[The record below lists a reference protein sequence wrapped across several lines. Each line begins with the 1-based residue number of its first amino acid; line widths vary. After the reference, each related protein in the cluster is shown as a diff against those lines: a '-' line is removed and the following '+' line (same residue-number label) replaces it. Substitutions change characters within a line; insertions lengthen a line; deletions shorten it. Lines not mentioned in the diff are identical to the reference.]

1 MIMADQDYDGSH
13 IKGLLI
19 NFFHFWWPDLLK
31 DGDFVKEFV
40 TPIVKVSKAGNTITF
55 FTQNEYE
62 EWKSKNDDGRGW
74 SMKYYK
80 GLGTST
86 AAEAKQYF
94 ADMEQHRLSFEWSGN
109 KCGELIDMAFSKSR
123 ADDRKVWMN
132 NYEEGTFID
141 HSKNAIT
148 YEDFIK
154 LELVQFSK
162 YSVMR
167 AVPSIMDGF
176 KPSQRKVLYSCFK
189 RNLRSDCKVA
199 QLVGYVGEHSA
210 YHHGEMSLAGTIIS
224 MAQDFVGSNNI
235 NLLVP
240 SGQFGTRIQGG
251 SDHASARY
259 IYTRL
264 APVTRY
270 IFSPLDDAI
279 LSYLNEDGQK
289 IEPNFYVPIIP
300 MVLVNGAN
308 GIGTGW
314 STDVPNYDP
323 LVIIENLRSFIRHKK
338 MKPLKPWYRGFRGSI
353 QSVSKGSY
361 HSKGKWWEN
370 DKGIEITELP
380 IRKWTQDY
388 KEFLQGML
396 PGAEGKSRVRLE
408 DFKEYHTEKT
418 VHFSLKVSDEEMK
431 NITSKEGG
439 GVDQAFKLTSTIN
452 ETNMVLFDA
461 QGKIQKYKSP
471 MQILEEFATV
481 RMRYYKIRKEYLIQK
496 LTLERDLL
504 NNRARFIKMIIEKK
518 LKINNRKKADVV
530 KDLTR
535 LKFQR
540 FGDVKPPRTGYEY
553 LLIMQIASLTKER
566 YEELLRLAKE
576 KAAELEKVKST
587 PHQVMWLH
595 DLDALETAI
604 KDLYA
609 KDEADSAKA
618 SKGKKGKAENVGKGK
633 KRRREEEQETGA
645 ADDGDEDANAVD
657 PSDSPMGDMAKWTA
671 MTFKVPGMSTAE
683 APGKKRKTK

>member
-1 MIMADQDYDGSH
+1 
-13 IKGLLI
+13 
-19 NFFHFWWPDLLK
+19 
-31 DGDFVKEFV
+31 
-40 TPIVKVSKAGNTITF
+40 
-55 FTQNEYE
+55 
-62 EWKSKNDDGRGW
+62 
-74 SMKYYK
+74 
-80 GLGTST
+80 
-86 AAEAKQYF
+86 
-94 ADMEQHRLSFEWSGN
+94 
-109 KCGELIDMAFSKSR
+109 MAFSKSR

-141 HSKNAIT
+141 HSKNVIS
-148 YEDFIK
+148 YEDFVK

-167 AVPSIMDGF
+167 SVPSIMDGF

-264 APVTRY
+264 APVTRH

-289 IEPNFYVPIIP
+289 IEPQYYVPIIP
-300 MVLVNGAN
+300 MVLVNGAS

-314 STDVPNYDP
+314 STDVPNYSP
-323 LVIIENLRSFIRHKK
+323 LQIIENLRRFIRGKK
-338 MKPLKPWYRGFRGSI
+338 MKPLKPWYRGFKGTLTN
-353 QSVSKGSY
+353 QSKHHYTSR
-361 HSKGKWWEN
+361 GKWWEN

-380 IRKWTQDY
+380 LRKWTQDY

-396 PGAEGKSRVRLE
+396 PGGEGKAKTKIEDVR
-408 DFKEYHTEKT
+408 EYHTEKS
-418 VHFSLKVSDEEMK
+418 VHFSVKMSDEELK
-431 NITSKEGG
+431 KAKSKEAG
-439 GVDQAFKLTSTIN
+439 GVDSCFKLAGSLS
-452 ETNMVLFDA
+452 ETNMMLFDSE
-461 QGKIQKYKSP
+461 GKIQKYKTP
-471 MQILEEFATV
+471 VHILEEFATV
-481 RMRYYKIRKEYLIQK
+481 RMKYYKIRKEYLIQK

-535 LKFQR
+535 LKFQK
-540 FGDVKPPRTGYEY
+540 FGDTKAPRTGFEY

-566 YEELLRLAKE
+566 YEELKRLAKE
-576 KAAELEKVKST
+576 KAAELEKVKRT
-587 PHQVMWLH
+587 THQHMWLT
-595 DLDALETAI
+595 DLDHLEAAI
-604 KDLYA
+604 KALYA
-609 KDEADSAKA
+609 KDAAEDAKTGKGSK
-618 SKGKKGKAENVGKGK
+618 SKGKLV
-633 KRRREEEQETGA
+633 
-645 ADDGDEDANAVD
+645 
-657 PSDSPMGDMAKWTA
+657 
-671 MTFKVPGMSTAE
+671 
-683 APGKKRKTK
+683 